1 MSATNTITTAI
12 HLLGVLRLSDRTVLS
27 SYAPSATSS
36 SFPPS
41 LLRELAATH
50 PTLRPYK
57 RQTEEGP
64 DVSIHFFLDDQ
75 GLLYA
80 CVTDK
85 SYPSRVIF
93 ALLEETRQDFA
104 SRHNALKVPEGER
117 ERGQGVFAKQ
127 DKKWLKELVGK
138 YKEPATV
145 DELYAVSEKV
155 EVTRGIMQ
163 ESIAT
168 LLQNDEKLQ
177 SQAQATES
185 LTHQAKTV
193 QCCLSDQTPLPPS

>member
-145 DELYAVSEKV
+145 DKLYDVSEKV
-155 EVTRGIMQ
+155 KGGRAGGREGERARGR
-163 ESIAT
+163 EGEREGGRREGGRERGKTDSYSHE
-168 LLQNDEKLQ
+168 LL
-177 SQAQATES
+177 
-185 LTHQAKTV
+185 TV
-193 QCCLSDQTPLPPS
+193 HLL